1 MNLSDIQLLYD
12 YNDWANRRILA
23 RSAQVTP
30 EQFTVPTSHSW
41 GSLHGTLVHTL
52 DTEYGWRVLL
62 QSSAWTADLKPE
74 AVPTIDAIRTRWDE
88 EDAAW
93 RAYLASL
100 TDDTLSGVLRYEIP
114 EGVRERVV
122 WHCIWHV
129 INHGMQHRAEAA
141 HMLTGYGHSPGELDF
156 TQYMNIRNGVQTE

>member
-1 MNLSDIQLLYD
+1 M
-12 YNDWANRRILA
+12 
-23 RSAQVTP
+23 TP
-30 EQFTVPTSHSW
+30 EQFVAPTDHSW
-41 GSLHGTLVHTL
+41 GSLRGTLIHTL

-62 QSSAWTADLKPE
+62 QSGAWTADLK
-74 AVPTIDAIRTRWDE
+74 ADDLPTIELIQARWDE

-100 TDDTLSGVLRYEIP
+100 TDADMTNILRYEIP
-114 EGVRERVV
+114 EGIRERVI

-141 HMLTGYGHSPGELDF
+141 HMLTNYGHSPGELDF
-156 TQYMNIRNGVQTE
+156 SQYMNFRNGIV

>member
-1 MNLSDIQLLYD
+1 MNLADIQLMYD
-12 YNDWANRRILA
+12 YNVWANNKILA
-23 RSAQVTP
+23 QAALVTP
-30 EQFTVPTSHSW
+30 EQFVAPTDHSW
-41 GSLHGTLVHTL
+41 GSLRGTIIHTL

-62 QSSAWTADLKPE
+62 QSGAWTADLK
-74 AVPTIDAIRTRWDE
+74 ADDLPTIELIQARWDE

-100 TDDTLSGVLRYEIP
+100 TDADMTNILRYEIP
-114 EGVRERVV
+114 EGIRERVI

-141 HMLTGYGHSPGELDF
+141 HMLTNYGHSPGELDF
-156 TQYMNIRNGVQTE
+156 SQYMNFRNGIV